1 MDFLSYF
8 SSWFDYFLSMM
19 VGFQDKEASL
29 IVIGLDNAGKTTL
42 LHRLQTGTV
51 RQFTPTERVNEQKF
65 EIAGVKFQGFDLG
78 GHDAVRHLWEEYY
91 LETDAIIFMVDCTD
105 VRRFEEA
112 KEELE
117 EILDYEAISGI
128 PIVILSNK
136 VDRKDATHLDD
147 VVKAIGLDEMYHD
160 NKHDKMDKARQAPI
174 KIFETSVLKGM
185 GIEEAFKW
193 LSENI

>member
-8 SSWFDYFLSMM
+8 SSWFDYFLSMF

-29 IVIGLDNAGKTTL
+29 VVIGLDNAGKTTL
-42 LHRLQTGTV
+42 LHRLRTGTV
-51 RQFTPTERVNEQKF
+51 RQFTPTERVKEQNF
-65 EIAGVKFQGFDLG
+65 QIAGIKFQGFDLG

-105 VRRFEEA
+105 IRRFEEA
-112 KEELE
+112 QEELE
-117 EILDYEAISGI
+117 EILEYEPINDK

-147 VVKAIGLDEMYHD
+147 VVEAIGLDEID
-160 NKHDKMDKARQAPI
+160 TKSREAPI

-193 LSENI
+193 LSEQL